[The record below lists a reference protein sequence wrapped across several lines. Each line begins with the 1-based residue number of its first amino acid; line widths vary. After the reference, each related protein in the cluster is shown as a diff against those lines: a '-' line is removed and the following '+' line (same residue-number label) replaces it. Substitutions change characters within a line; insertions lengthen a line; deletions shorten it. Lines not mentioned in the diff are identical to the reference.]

1 MSKLRNRDV
10 RPSRLESTYFPFEG
24 GVNMVDPSLSL
35 EPGELVAADNFE
47 IDIRGRY
54 RRVDGYERFD
64 GQTLPSEITFYRI
77 PFTTGYAR
85 DSVFDMAFS
94 TAFDMQIPSVGDSVK
109 GETSGAIGSVL
120 SVSVED
126 ITGDSSSG
134 SFFPLTAFSTAFST
148 AEFRSS
154 GRDGNAE
161 GYVYFVII
169 TGTLEDGEILF
180 FLNKDSAFGAA
191 FNVEYK

>member
-1 MSKLRNRDV
+1 
-10 RPSRLESTYFPFEG
+10 
-24 GVNMVDPSLSL
+24 
-35 EPGELVAADNFE
+35 
-47 IDIRGRY
+47 
-54 RRVDGYERFD
+54 
-64 GQTLPSEITFYRI
+64 
-77 PFTTGYAR
+77 
-85 DSVFDMAFS
+85 MAFS

-109 GETSGAIGSVL
+109 GATSGAIGSVL

-148 AEFRSS
+148 AEFRAS

-169 TGTLEDGEILF
+169 TGTLQDGEILF

>member
-1 MSKLRNRDV
+1 MSKLRDRDI
-10 RPSRLESTYFPFEG
+10 RPSRFQSTYFPFEG

-35 EPGELVAADNFE
+35 EPGELVAANNFE

-54 RRVDGYERFD
+54 RRMDGYERFD
-64 GQTLPSEITFYRI
+64 GQTLPSQITFYRI
-77 PFTTGYAR
+77 PFTAGHAR

-94 TAFDMQIPSVGDSVK
+94 TAFDMQIPSVGDLVK
-109 GETSGAIGSVL
+109 GTSSGAIGSVL

-126 ITGDSSSG
+126 ITGDSSGG

-148 AEFRSS
+148 AAFRAS

-169 TGTLEDGEILF
+169 TGTLEDGEILL

>member
-1 MSKLRNRDV
+1 MTKLTRRQLK
-10 RPSRLESTYFPFEG
+10 PSGLESDYFPFEG
-24 GVNMVDPSLSL
+24 GLNIVEPALSMR
-35 EPGELVAADNFE
+35 PGELVAADNFE
-47 IDIRGRY
+47 VDVRGRY
-54 RRVDGYERFD
+54 RRLDGYERFD
-64 GQTLPSEITFYRI
+64 GQTLPSDITLYRI

-109 GETSGAIGSVL
+109 GATSGAIGSVL

-148 AEFRSS
+148 AEFRAS

-169 TGTLEDGEILF
+169 TGTLQDGEILF

>member
-1 MSKLRNRDV
+1 MTKLTRRQLK
-10 RPSRLESTYFPFEG
+10 PSGLESDYFPFEG
-24 GVNMVDPSLSL
+24 GLNIVEPALSMR
-35 EPGELVAADNFE
+35 PGELVAADNFE
-47 IDIRGRY
+47 VDVRGRY
-54 RRVDGYERFD
+54 RRLDGYERFD
-64 GQTLPSEITFYRI
+64 GQTLPSDITLYRI

-109 GETSGAIGSVL
+109 GATSGAIGSVL

-148 AEFRSS
+148 AEFRAS

-161 GYVYFVII
+161 GYVYFVIR
-169 TGTLEDGEILF
+169 TGTLQDGEILF